1 MTKTEIRRAI
11 GEPDFSRGD
20 AYYRQD
26 RVQSV
31 EIRSPKHLESM
42 VLGTGQKIYRQTI
55 TLTFTPGGD
64 LRRVVGE
71 CSCPVGFNCKHVA
84 AALLHAAAQVGPGG
98 KAAGAAAP
106 VPAGP
111 PSDPLS
117 GDMRF
122 WLEDL
127 SDALESGAAK
137 IGPVRYE
144 SALGTAGMQA
154 TEERLFYVFRSNS
167 RHQAEISP
175 YQVRLKKDG
184 TAGANAREYGHRPS
198 AGHAKF
204 LTMEDT
210 VILTKLDYFSQKTW
224 PPSHDWPEGET
235 LLNFLREVVG
245 TGCARAGDVRGP
257 VLEWGPPRRVH
268 FAWAMN
274 ESGDQEVQ
282 TCSADGAGLTL
293 LPFPSL
299 VYLELSNG
307 LIGLAETDFPAP
319 LAVRIATAPPVPP
332 EASALVAG
340 ELARIGGVDAP
351 KPRALEVRQRTD
363 LAPQAVLTLY
373 GMTRKLPATSRAY
386 LRGAGIDEPAGL
398 TYPCARLEIRYEG
411 APEGLQPGRG
421 GDPRIVT
428 KHGVTV
434 LHRRLGEE
442 NLLADRFKHLAAR
455 HDGYPPGFYDFEGR
469 RIPKGLRQA
478 GALFP
483 AIHEGEDGAVASA
496 LGFATEAVPE
506 LRQEGWRVE
515 IEESW
520 PFRLYEGP
528 AGFGAGIETTGQDW
542 FSVSLKLE
550 AGDQEIDLTG
560 VILSIIDALPVN
572 ARGELEDGFDVGDFL
587 SDQVLYPVLGD
598 GSMVRIEGARL
609 APFVAAF
616 LEVQGLLEF
625 HRAEAG
631 RIATLAEA
639 LEGCGAP
646 WRGGRDLLEF
656 GERLRVLAAAPEIQ
670 QPSVLQGV
678 LRPYQRL
685 GYGWLRALCDSG
697 FGGALADDMG
707 LGKTIQALALL
718 AHRHLEIGTDRPS
731 LLVAPTS
738 LLGNW
743 VREAARFTPGLKL
756 LVLQGPDRQQRFAE
770 IPGQHLVLTTYP
782 LLNRDHEALFSHDY
796 DLVILDEAQAVKNP
810 ASAAAKRIRQ
820 ISARQRIALT
830 GTPMENNL
838 GELWAL
844 YDWLV
849 PGLLGDRKS
858 FNKMYRTPIEKHGDQ
873 TKQRILSTRLKP
885 FLLRRRKDE
894 VASDLP
900 PKTEIDEIVPI
911 TGAQRAL
918 YESVRTAMDERVRE
932 AIRAKGISGSRI
944 TILDALLKLR
954 QVCCDPALVK
964 LNAAKD
970 IRESAKRARLFE
982 LLEELT
988 AEGRKVLVF
997 SQFVQMLRLIEQQ
1010 VRKHGWS
1017 YAMLH
1022 GGTTGRDKEIDKF
1035 QQGDASLFLISLKA
1049 GGLGLNLTAA
1059 DTVILYD
1066 PWWNPAVERQA
1077 MDRAHRIGQD
1087 KPVFVHRLIV
1097 EGSVESAIQEMQ
1109 VRKQALADA
1118 LFEGGGDGPM
1128 ALTQDDL
1135 NVLLTPIS

>member
-1 MTKTEIRRAI
+1 MTKSEIRRAI

-20 AYYRQD
+20 TYYRQHN
-26 RVQSV
+26 VQSV
-31 EIRSPKHLESM
+31 EIRSPTHLEST
-42 VLGTGQKIYRQTI
+42 VLGAGHKIYRQSI
-55 TLTFTPGGD
+55 TLTFTAGGD

-84 AALLHAAAQVGPGG
+84 AALLHAAAQVGPDSE
-98 KAAGAAAP
+98 AAGAAAP

-111 PSDPLS
+111 ASDSLS

-122 WLEDL
+122 WLDDL

-137 IGPVRYE
+137 FGPVRYE
-144 SALGTAGMQA
+144 PAIRAADMQSA
-154 TEERLFYVFRSNS
+154 EESLFYVFRSNS
-167 RHQAEISP
+167 RHQAEITP

-184 TAGANAREYGHRPS
+184 AAGANAREYGHRQY
-198 AGHAKF
+198 AGQEKF
-204 LTMEDT
+204 LTMEDA
-210 VILTKLDYFSQKTW
+210 VILSKLDYFSQKTW

-235 LLNFLREVVG
+235 LLNFLREVVA
-245 TGCARAGDVRGP
+245 TGRARAEDVRGP

-282 TCSADGAGLTL
+282 TCSADGVGLTL
-293 LPFPSL
+293 LPFPAL
-299 VYLELSNG
+299 IYLDFSNG
-307 LIGLAETDFPAP
+307 LIGLAETGFPAA
-319 LAVRIATAPPVPP
+319 LAVRIATAPPVPH
-332 EASALVAG
+332 EASALVAE
-340 ELARIGGVDAP
+340 ELARIAGADAP

-373 GMTRKLPATSRAY
+373 GVHRKLPAISRAY
-386 LRGAGIDEPAGL
+386 LRGVGMDEPARQ
-398 TYPCARLEIRYEG
+398 TYPCARLEIRYDG
-411 APEGLQPGRG
+411 APERLQPGKG
-421 GDPRIVT
+421 GDLRVVT

-434 LHRRLGEE
+434 LRRRLEEE
-442 NLLADRFKHLAAR
+442 NLLSGRLKHLTER
-455 HDGYPPGFYDFEGR
+455 HDGYPPGFYDFGGR
-469 RIPKGLRQA
+469 RIPKGLSQA
-478 GALFP
+478 SALFP
-483 AIHEGEDGAVASA
+483 AMDEEEDGATASA
-496 LGFATEAVPE
+496 LGFVTEAVPE
-506 LRQEGWRVE
+506 LREEGWRVE
-515 IEESW
+515 IDESW

-528 AGFGAGIETTGQDW
+528 VSFGAGIETRGQDW
-542 FSVSLKLE
+542 FSVSLRFE
-550 AGDQEIDLTG
+550 AGDQEIDLTP

-572 ARGELEDGFDVGDFL
+572 AQGELEDGFDLEDFL

-598 GSMVRIEGARL
+598 GSRAHIEGVRL

-616 LEVQGLLEF
+616 LEAQGLLEF
-625 HRAEAG
+625 HKAEAG

-656 GERLRVLAAAPEIQ
+656 GERLRHLAAATEVQ
-670 QPSVLQGV
+670 QPSVLHGV
-678 LRPYQRL
+678 MRPYQRL

-718 AHRHLEIGTDRPS
+718 AHRHLETGTDRPS

-756 LVLQGPDRQQRFAE
+756 LVLQGPDRKQRFAE
-770 IPGQHLVLTTYP
+770 IPEQHLVLTTYP

-810 ASAAAKRIRQ
+810 VSAAAKRIRQ
-820 ISARQRIALT
+820 ISSRQRIALT

-838 GELWAL
+838 EELWAL
-844 YDWLV
+844 YDWLI

-873 TKQRILSTRLKP
+873 VKQRILSTRLKP
-885 FLLRRRKDE
+885 FLLRRSKDE

-911 TGAQRAL
+911 TGGQRAL
-918 YESVRTAMDERVRE
+918 YESIRTAMDERVRE
-932 AIRAKGISGSRI
+932 AIRAKGIAGSRI

-964 LNAAKD
+964 LNAAKE

-982 LLEELT
+982 LLEELA

-1010 VRKHGWS
+1010 VRKYGWS

-1022 GGTTGRDKEIDKF
+1022 GGTTRRDEEIAKF

-1087 KPVFVHRLIV
+1087 KPVFIHRLIA
-1097 EGSVESAIQEMQ
+1097 EGSVESAIQAMQ
-1109 VRKQALADA
+1109 ARKQALADA